1 MAIWSGSLTANDV
14 LDVNASDAILEIGVA
29 LDAVNATDATT
40 ANNDLALLGIMVK
53 ERQGVPG
60 TYDVFKDFQAL
71 FQDDSEYLDAEE
83 FKEEYAKWS
92 FNRRGYAI
100 KNGSFDKKTFK
111 DAKERRIDIEG
122 VVTDRTMSILATYNN
137 IYKPNVIFET
147 IMTVPTSGGGFYEKF
162 GFVRNVPVKKSKLI
176 DYDSTAAD
184 GASGSL
190 VRNNWRTIAANTG
203 ITLADIQF
211 YKQYFGE
218 IEGIDEENL
227 VVYGNSSSL
236 LAIKNLYSTYSQEY
250 QEITANGMP
259 TGVQGIHIDGM
270 TLVVTKSLPKNTLL
284 ILNPD
289 SNMLITKLVSE
300 LPEFRGVAIET
311 IKDDDKLISNVQA
324 LQGAKIVIQEE
335 GLTNTL
341 YC

>member
-1 MAIWSGSLTANDV
+1 MAIWSGSLTANEV

-40 ANNDLALLGIMVK
+40 ANNDLALLGVMVK

-60 TYDVFKDFQAL
+60 TYDVFKDSQAL

-111 DAKERRIDIEG
+111 DAKERKIDIEG

-184 GASGSL
+184 GALGSL
-190 VRNNWRTIAANTG
+190 VRNNWRTIASNTG
-203 ITLADIQF
+203 LTLADIQF

-236 LAIKNLYSTYSQEY
+236 LTIKNLYSTYSQEY
-250 QEITANGMP
+250 QEITSNGMP

-270 TLVVTKSLPKNTLL
+270 TLVVTKSLPKNTIL

-289 SNMLITKLVSE
+289 SQMLITKLVSE

-335 GLTNTL
+335 GLTNIL